1 MNNISMNL
9 SLLSASVSETEV
21 TTVEN
26 AMNKNGFGS
35 VIVAFLYFIG
45 VLLLIYLILMLVSKL
60 GKKKQNRIMK
70 AEKTDE
76 KEETKNND
84 EI

>member
-26 AMNKNGFGS
+26 AMNKNDFGS